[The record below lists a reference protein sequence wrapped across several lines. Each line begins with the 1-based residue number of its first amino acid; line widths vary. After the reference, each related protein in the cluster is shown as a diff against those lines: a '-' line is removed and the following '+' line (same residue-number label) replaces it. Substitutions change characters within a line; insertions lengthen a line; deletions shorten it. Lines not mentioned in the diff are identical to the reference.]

1 MELQFNLKA
10 YFKTSADPTPAKE
23 AIAALFEE
31 ANNTLLTRGA
41 PEGQGAKVTEWKLG
55 EDRIELTL
63 ESGRYVRVHDAIF
76 RLRKQLA
83 EALGKRYKIG
93 IRGIEVESF
102 TIRMPAE
109 RELRMLKVPYI
120 KGMENIEGGIML
132 ELDVGEA
139 EMKNRVPDRILTLL
153 EEKIEAAQYGAK
165 AEHWNLLWQRE
176 PMEHPFKEDPT
187 QAMMNEGWLK
197 RGASRGQWIH
207 GPQSTRIFR
216 TFEKIVFEELLEPL
230 GYREMIFPKL
240 VTWEV
245 WMKSGHAKGIYPEIY
260 YVCPPQTR
268 DPDYWEE
275 VADYYKVTH
284 EVPTKLLKEKI
295 AEPIGGM
302 CYAQCPPFWMYVTG
316 ETLPND
322 EIPIKVFDRSGTSH
336 RYESGGIHGI
346 ERVDEFHRI
355 EIVWIGTKEE
365 VIKCAEELHERY
377 MYIFNDILDIEW
389 RKARVTPWFMAQEG
403 LLGLAEEN
411 TVGTTDYEACLPYRG
426 PDGEWL
432 EFQNVSIN
440 GDKYPKGFNV
450 KLQSGE
456 ELWSGCSGVGL
467 ERWAAVFLAQ
477 KGLDPANWPEE
488 FKKRLGE
495 MPKGIRFL

>member
-1 MELQFNLKA
+1 VRQGVRRDRL
-10 YFKTSADPTPAKE
+10 
-23 AIAALFEE
+23 IAVVPLAAGEPEQVRLARLLAPPLEE
-31 ANNTLLTRGA
+31 HLPR
-41 PEGQGAKVTEWKLG
+41 
-55 EDRIELTL
+55 
-63 ESGRYVRVHDAIF
+63 VRVV
-76 RLRKQLA
+76 RLVV
-83 EALGKRYKIG
+83 LGHSHPARQ
-93 IRGIEVESF
+93 IRHV
-102 TIRMPAE
+102 
-109 RELRMLKVPYI
+109 
-120 KGMENIEGGIML
+120 
-132 ELDVGEA
+132 
-139 EMKNRVPDRILTLL
+139 
-153 EEKIEAAQYGAK
+153 EAAAGVDLHARRLDRRRQP
-165 AEHWNLLWQRE
+165 H
-176 PMEHPFKEDPT
+176 
-187 QAMMNEGWLK
+187 
-197 RGASRGQWIH
+197 
-207 GPQSTRIFR
+207 
-216 TFEKIVFEELLEPL
+216 EELLEPL

-245 WMKSGHAKGIYPEIY
+245 WMKSGHAKGVYPEIY

-268 DPDYWEE
+268 DPEYWEE

-284 EVPTKLLKEKI
+284 EVPTKLIKEKI

-302 CYAQCPPFWMYVTG
+302 AYAQCPPFWMYVTG
-316 ETLPND
+316 ETLPNE
-322 EIPIKVFDRSGTSH
+322 EIPVKVFDRSGTSH

-365 VIKCAEELHERY
+365 VIKCADELHERY
-377 MYIFNDILDIEW
+377 MHIFNDILDIEW

-488 FKKRLGE
+488 FRKRVGE